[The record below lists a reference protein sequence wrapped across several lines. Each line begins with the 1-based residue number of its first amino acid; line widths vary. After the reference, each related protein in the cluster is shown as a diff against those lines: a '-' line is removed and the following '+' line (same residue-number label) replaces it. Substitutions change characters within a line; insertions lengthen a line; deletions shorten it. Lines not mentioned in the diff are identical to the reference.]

1 MGMESTLTKR
11 VINMKGNGKTICL
24 MGKAK
29 LNIQMKQGMLGNFST
44 TKNMEEELYFKPVTF
59 IEGILKT
66 IFSMESSNLLEKME
80 KLTRVSGKKIKS
92 MAMEYTYGLMVVDTK
107 VSIVTIRKMEKEPWC
122 TVMEMSTMGSGW
134 MD

>member
-107 VSIVTIRKMEKEPWC
+107 VSIVTIRKMEKEP
-122 TVMEMSTMGSGW
+122 
-134 MD
+134 